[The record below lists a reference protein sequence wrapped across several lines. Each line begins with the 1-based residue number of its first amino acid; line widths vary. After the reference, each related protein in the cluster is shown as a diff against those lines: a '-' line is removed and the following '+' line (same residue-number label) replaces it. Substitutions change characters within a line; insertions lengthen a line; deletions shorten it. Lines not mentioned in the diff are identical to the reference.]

1 MRVLHVA
8 EVSHGGVISLVRTFA
23 EQQVEAGFDV
33 HVLTAP
39 DVGPLAGAMH
49 EWSPRR
55 RRLASYPAY
64 ALRLREVVAAVRPD
78 VVHLHSFFPGL
89 FGRMLRRPLG
99 AAVVYQPH
107 SWAFERIPARAV
119 GGVVAWE
126 RFAARRT
133 DVVVTNCES
142 ELQEG
147 RDHGIRVRA
156 EVVGLPIDTEHFA
169 PVPDADRLRIRQG
182 LGIGDRRL
190 LVCVGRISHQKGQ
203 VPLARAWESEPIPD
217 VVLAMI
223 GPGDQA
229 EVVQAAPSAVGN
241 TLRVVGALSDVRPW
255 LHAADLC
262 VQPSRYE
269 GQSVA
274 MAEAMSCGRAVVMT
288 DVNGAREA
296 LCPEGGPAAGAVVP
310 LGDLRSLLREARA
323 RLDDESIV
331 RAEERVARDRA
342 VSMFGLDE
350 VMGRLEAAYRRARV
364 ESSRP
369 YTG

>member
-8 EVSHGGVISLVRTFA
+8 EVSHGGVISLLRTFA
-23 EQQVEAGFDV
+23 EQQAKAGFDV
-33 HVLTAP
+33 HVLTPP
-39 DVGPLAGAMH
+39 DVGPLAGVGH
-49 EWSPRR
+49 QWSPRR

-89 FGRMLRRPLG
+89 FGRMLRHPLG

-107 SWAFERIPARAV
+107 SWAFDRLPRRAV
-119 GGVVAWE
+119 AGVAAWE
-126 RFAARRT
+126 RLAARRT

-142 ELQEG
+142 ELQEA
-147 RDHGIRVRA
+147 REHGVRVKG
-156 EVVGLPIDTEHFA
+156 EVVGLPIDTERFA
-169 PVPDADRLRIRQG
+169 PVDDAERLRIRQHLG
-182 LGIGDRRL
+182 LGDRRL
-190 LVCVGRISHQKGQ
+190 LVCVGRISQQKGQ
-203 VPLARAWESEPIPD
+203 VALAAAWESQPIPD
-217 VVLAMI
+217 TVLALI
-223 GPGDQA
+223 GPGDQS
-229 EVVQAAPSAVGN
+229 EVAAAAPASVGN
-241 TLRVVGALSDVRPW
+241 TLRLVGALSDVRPW

-296 LCPEGGPAAGAVVP
+296 LCPPGEPPAGAVVP
-310 LGDLRSLLREARA
+310 LGDLGSLLRETRT
-323 RLDDESIV
+323 RLDHDSLV
-331 RAEERVARDRA
+331 RAEEHVARERA

-350 VMGRLEAAYRRARV
+350 VMGRLETVYRRATA
-364 ESSRP
+364 EPARP
-369 YTG
+369 